1 MEWPD
6 GFAKTTKRLYR
17 LAMNTFLFFL
27 NESTREPW
35 SLEKLVEA
43 RLKDLTDRKFAF
55 EDEVVSFFEWL
66 KDYRSPKKTVM
77 VKRRHYKS
85 GRMHSVTTHYKGG
98 NKLSDK
104 TRKNYVDAIRSFFAF
119 HRLDLKFTTQQRRI
133 ISKRPKPVFRDYLFD
148 LEDIATMAEFGN
160 PQERYV
166 LLVGKDVGLRA
177 IDFASFTQGLFAKV
191 LTKEPP
197 VFLGKVYTQ
206 KEGIY
211 AFPFLTSDGL
221 EAARVWLQTLKSK
234 GLRDDKALMLS
245 IRSKEL
251 APNLKR
257 LAAKAGI
264 NPHGQRIRF
273 HCLRKFLIDR
283 ISLTMSESKWKQ
295 IIGKRVSEEAYVSPL
310 KLREAYMH
318 VMSHMQVSAIRE
330 TGLTQVEIMKL
341 KRILKM
347 VKKKELMLATTPF
360 ASASVLL

>member
-1 MEWPD
+1 MPWPD
-6 GFAKTTKRLYR
+6 GFAQTTKRIYR
-17 LAMNTFLFFL
+17 NAMQAFRLFMH
-27 NESTREPW
+27 SRSGQTG
-35 SLEKLVEA
+35 
-43 RLKDLTDRKFAF
+43 KDLAPESLVKCRIEDLQNRTF
-55 EDEVVSFFEWL
+55 EFEQLVVDYFIWL
-66 KDYRSPKKTVM
+66 KTTYVSRVKRVTVIRRHPKK
-77 VKRRHYKS
+77 RAHPI
-85 GRMHSVTTHYKGG
+85 TTYYPGG
-98 NKLSDK
+98 NKPSDK
-104 TRKNYVDAIRSFFAF
+104 TRKNYVDAIRSFFAS
-119 HRLDLKFTTQQRRI
+119 HRLDLKFTTQQKRI
-133 ISKRPKPVFRDYLFD
+133 ISKRPKAVFRDYLFD
-148 LEDIATMAEFGN
+148 LEDIATMAEFAN
-160 PQERYV
+160 PQERYI

-177 IDFASFTQGLFAKV
+177 VDFASFTQGLFANV

-206 KEGIY
+206 KEGVY
-211 AFPFLTSDGL
+211 AFPFLTSDGV

-234 GLRDDKALMLS
+234 GLQDDKALMLS

-295 IIGKRVSEEAYVSPL
+295 IVGRRISEEAYVSPL

-318 VMSHMQVSAIRE
+318 IMPHVQVSAIRE

-341 KRILKM
+341 KRILNM
-347 VKKKELMLATTPF
+347 VKKKELVFQTKKNY
-360 ASASVLL
+360 